1 MSAYVYTMTRF
12 ACILAAGAIV
22 AMTALPARAGGDAPV
37 VVELF
42 TSQGCSSC
50 PPADAYLGELAKE
63 KNVIALAYH
72 VDYWD
77 YIGWKDPYALAE
89 ATARQRG
96 YTEALGNRY
105 LYTPQMVVGGRRDAT
120 GSDRGTIAKLI
131 GADEAAA
138 AKLPVIVKERSED
151 HYAVKIPASNVKGMA
166 TVWMVLYDKE
176 HSTPVARGENGGR
189 TLHEYNFVRE
199 FHKIGQYDG
208 KATEIPVDMA
218 LTPEKG
224 CAILLQ
230 ADNRPGDGQGAILGA
245 VLISDN

>member
-1 MSAYVYTMTRF
+1 MIRFASIVTAAVIVTMTS
-12 ACILAAGAIV
+12 
-22 AMTALPARAGGDAPV
+22 LPARAAGDAPV

-50 PPADAYLGELAKE
+50 PPADAYLGELAKQ

-77 YIGWKDPYALAE
+77 YIGWKDPYALSE

-96 YTEALGNRY
+96 YTQALGNRY
-105 LYTPQMVVGGRRDAT
+105 LYTPQMVVGGRGDAT
-120 GSDRGTIAKLI
+120 GSDRAAVAKLI
-131 GADEAAA
+131 GADEAVAS
-138 AKLPVIVKERSED
+138 KIPVVAMERSEN
-151 HYAVKIPASNVKGMA
+151 HYAVKIPASNMKGAA

-189 TLHEYNFVRE
+189 TLREFNTVRE
-199 FHKIGQYDG
+199 LRNIGRYSG
-208 KATEIPVDMA
+208 KAVEIPIDMP
-218 LTPEKG
+218 LTSENG

-230 ADNRPGDGQGAILGA
+230 ADNRSGDGQGPILGA
-245 VLISDN
+245 VLISEN